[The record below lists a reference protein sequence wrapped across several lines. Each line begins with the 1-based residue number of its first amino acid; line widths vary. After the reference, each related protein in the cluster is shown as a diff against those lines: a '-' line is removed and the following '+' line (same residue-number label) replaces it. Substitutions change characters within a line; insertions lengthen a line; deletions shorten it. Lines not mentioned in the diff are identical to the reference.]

1 MNNSSS
7 KASNVKEEESRFNRV
22 EYIDSVLDYATTYP
36 DDDSAR
42 IHCKS
47 CGKEEH
53 DWKIGS
59 GPRESRSMPDSLC
72 IACWANE
79 TADGCLEAWADMPGA
94 G

>member
-1 MNNSSS
+1 MSIEIKNQP
-7 KASNVKEEESRFNRV
+7 NVETMFNKQ
-22 EYIDSVLDYATTYP
+22 EYNDSVLDYATTYP

-79 TADGCLEAWADMPGA
+79 TANGCLEAWADMPGA

>member
-1 MNNSSS
+1 MSIEIKNQP
-7 KASNVKEEESRFNRV
+7 NVETMFNKQ
-22 EYIDSVLDYATTYP
+22 EYNDSVLDYATTYP

-72 IACWANE
+72 IAC
-79 TADGCLEAWADMPGA
+79 
-94 G
+94 